1 MHYLSLIGDK
11 TEAEL
16 VKWAN
21 ERVGDKAPAIK
32 DFKDKTNLPNGHFLI
47 QLCSTIEPRYVN
59 WDLLTPGETDE
70 DKCLNA
76 KYGITLARK
85 LEAVIF
91 CVWEDMV
98 NVNPKQNL
106 IIYSSLCDIAATYG
120 KKKEE

>member
-47 QLCSTIEPRYVN
+47 QLCATIEPRYVN

-70 DKCLNA
+70 D
-76 KYGITLARK
+76 
-85 LEAVIF
+85 
-91 CVWEDMV
+91 
-98 NVNPKQNL
+98 
-106 IIYSSLCDIAATYG
+106 
-120 KKKEE
+120 